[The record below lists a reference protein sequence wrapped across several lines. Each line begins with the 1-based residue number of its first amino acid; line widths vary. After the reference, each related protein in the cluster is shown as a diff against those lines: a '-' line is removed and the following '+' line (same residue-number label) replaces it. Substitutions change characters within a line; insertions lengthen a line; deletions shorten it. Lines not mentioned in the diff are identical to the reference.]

1 MTDFRIITPHRRDN
15 PRTVSKYGY
24 YKPDLRED
32 FRNCC
37 GYCGDE
43 DSLAGGFRF
52 YHIDHF
58 VPKKKLVNLSETDY
72 SNLVYSCFYCNNKKR
87 SDWPT
92 GDENIHNNGEEGYID
107 PCHNHYPRQFERNDL
122 GEIIP
127 ITTLGI
133 YMHSKLNFCLRRH
146 ALIWFLTHLAN
157 KIARLIELEKS
168 GILNGEQEDFTNLLV
183 EHFQYTKELNNANN
197 E

>member
-1 MTDFRIITPHRRDN
+1 MNDFRIVTPQRRDN

-58 VPKKKLVNLSETDY
+58 VPKTKLVNLSETDY

-92 GDENIHNNGEEGYID
+92 GDENVHNNGEEGYID

-122 GEIIP
+122 GGIVP
-127 ITTLGI
+127 KTTLGI

-146 ALIWFLTHLAN
+146 ALIWFLTHLSN
-157 KIARLIELEKS
+157 KITRLIELKKS
-168 GILNGEQEDFTNLLV
+168 GVLDGEQEDFTNLLV